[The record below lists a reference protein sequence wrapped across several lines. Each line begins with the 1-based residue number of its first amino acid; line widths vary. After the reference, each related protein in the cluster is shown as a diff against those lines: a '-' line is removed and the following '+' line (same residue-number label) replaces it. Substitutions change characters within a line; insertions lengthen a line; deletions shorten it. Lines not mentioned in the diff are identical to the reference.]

1 MYNPVSKIDELFP
14 DFAELDQTVAEMQE
28 RQNQII
34 TDFNFII
41 RQVAETAKTKKVR
54 KLPYCRRNLRKLS
67 CRIPI
72 CL

>member
-14 DFAELDQTVAEMQE
+14 DFTELDKTVAEMQE

-34 TDFNFII
+34 TDFNLII
-41 RQVAETAKTKKVR
+41 RQVAETRQKVR
-54 KLPYCRRNLRKLS
+54 KLPYCRWNLRKLS
-67 CRIPI
+67 CRIQT

>member
-41 RQVAETAKTKKVR
+41 RQVAETAKGTQGDR
-54 KLPYCRRNLRKLS
+54 ATA
-67 CRIPI
+67 
-72 CL
+72 

>member
-41 RQVAETAKTKKVR
+41 RQVAETDKK
-54 KLPYCRRNLRKLS
+54 YGS
-67 CRIPI
+67 CRIAGGI
-72 CL
+72 SGT

>member
-34 TDFNFII
+34 TDFNLII
-41 RQVAETAKTKKVR
+41 RQVAETDKKVR

-72 CL
+72 WL